1 MNRQI
6 DILLD
11 EICLEKPD
19 VFYRNIS
26 EYIDQKIKKCII
38 TANPEVVLMVV
49 NDTQMKK
56 LFLNKDTI
64 IIPDGIGVV
73 NALRRKFHRRDIYRN
88 TGIEFTLFLLRYANR
103 KRLKVGIYGAQQI
116 VLDDFIDIYAHK
128 YSGIKFV
135 TCLNGYEYSDDYAG
149 EQLVKADADIILIA
163 LGTPKQELF
172 IDKIFDKLD
181 KGICV
186 GIGGSLDVLS
196 EHKKRAPA
204 IFIKYNLEWL
214 YRILSEPKRLDRFI
228 RNTIL
233 FIIKSFI

>member
-6 DILLD
+6 DILLN

-19 VFYRNIS
+19 DFYRSIRG
-26 EYIDQKIKKCII
+26 YIDQRIKKCII
-38 TANPEVVLMVV
+38 TANPEVVMMAV
-49 NDTQMKK
+49 NDAQMKK

-73 NALRRKFHRRDIYRN
+73 NALRRKFHRKDIYRN
-88 TGIEFTLFLLRYANR
+88 TGIELTLFLLRYAN
-103 KRLKVGIYGAQQI
+103 KKHLKVGIYGAQQI
-116 VLDDFIDIYAHK
+116 VLDDFIGIYAHK
-128 YSGIKFV
+128 YSGIRFI
-135 TCLNGYEYSDDYAG
+135 TCLNGYDYSDNYAG
-149 EQLVKADADIILIA
+149 EQLVMANADIILIA

-172 IDKIFDKLD
+172 IDKIFDKLE

-196 EHKKRAPA
+196 KHKKRAPV

-214 YRILSEPKRLDRFI
+214 YRILSEPRRLDRFI
-228 RNTIL
+228 RNNIL
-233 FIIKSFI
+233 FMIKTYI